1 MGSSCT
7 ENRILM
13 LKWDQYG
20 LKVFLASSSTWFFF
34 NRDENCETKKLEL
47 FLGGLELLDIALV
60 IGQLLA

>member
-1 MGSSCT
+1 MHRKSYIDVKMGSVRVKGFPGV
-7 ENRILM
+7 EFNM
-13 LKWDQYG
+13 
-20 LKVFLASSSTWFFF
+20 VFF